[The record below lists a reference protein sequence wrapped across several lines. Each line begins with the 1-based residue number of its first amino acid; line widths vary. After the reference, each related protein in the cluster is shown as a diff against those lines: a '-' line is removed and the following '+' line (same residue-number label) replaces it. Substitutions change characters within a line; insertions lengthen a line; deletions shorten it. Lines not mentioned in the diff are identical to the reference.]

1 ATLFS
6 PSFVCSYWAGFNSAK
21 EPPHASWFSHPI
33 TLCFRSLSLTRKATT
48 RSTAARLAMASPLVP
63 EQPDSDASGS
73 VGTPDRCLL
82 LSDSRLMEDEFQE
95 LIPIHDPDNLVSRTH
110 CEVYVV
116 VYDETNKHVYVRDRN
131 SSNGTFVN
139 NTRIGAE
146 SEVSSGYLL
155 EHGDVIEIRPHWT
168 LTLWD
173 GDSPAPHAMTE
184 TQVAECKFFEDKYL
198 ITQRC
203 LGQGSDGIVC
213 LATEVST
220 KKQLVCKLV
229 NLKAIRSRNGP
240 EELRRKLQ
248 EADVLRQLQHPNILP
263 YVDAMISPYSLYTF
277 TELATGGDLW
287 SFIHRHGPT
296 EPIGE
301 FDTRVIVRQVVRA
314 LQYIHSKG
322 VIHRDLKPENI
333 LLAYSPKTNSHRV
346 MLSDFGAYAV
356 PRRSRM
362 VTQAGTPNYQ
372 APEIR
377 SKTRPQTA
385 AVDMWSLGIV
395 TLTLLTRHMD
405 VGLEALDR
413 VEQHVLDIFLEV
425 SVFEEGTQFS
435 SDSEQFVW
443 RCLQVLPSD
452 RLSAIEAQCHDWLCT
467 PENHLERFQE
477 LDRRTMGDWKAQT
490 QLSPMPYELPDVR
503 AQHLSM
509 SEMQQQQLRLSDRFN
524 PAEEQSQT
532 PDETSQYFHGFVKPA
547 NNTASDEVADRA
559 GSTSDTGPEFGSRAN
574 SWVTETSPIVQYLL
588 PPGKYPDDQSPQAAN
603 AAAQPVAKRL
613 RRSKVRI
620 QDAAL
625 LPWTGL
631 GKNLSL
637 GSKST
642 NYQREQVLEELK
654 RANAK
659 FLPDIPTHP
668 AFSKLSAELG

>member
-1 ATLFS
+1 
-6 PSFVCSYWAGFNSAK
+6 
-21 EPPHASWFSHPI
+21 
-33 TLCFRSLSLTRKATT
+33 
-48 RSTAARLAMASPLVP
+48 MASPPVP
-63 EQPDSDASGS
+63 EQPDPDASSS

-82 LSDSRLMEDEFQE
+82 LSDRRLIDDEFQE
-95 LIPIHDPDNLVSRTH
+95 LIPIRDHEILKVGRDPESSLFIQDDPDNLVSRTH

-155 EHGDVIEIRPHWT
+155 EHGDVIEIRPYWT
-168 LTLWD
+168 LTFWD
-173 GDSPAPHAMTE
+173 GESPPPHTMTQ
-184 TQVAECKFFEDKYL
+184 TQAAECTFFEDKYL

-203 LGQGSDGIVC
+203 LGQGSDGVVC
-213 LATEVST
+213 LATEVAT
-220 KKQLVCKLV
+220 KKQLVCKMV
-229 NLKAIRSRNGP
+229 NLKAIRSENGP

-287 SFIHRHGPT
+287 SFIHRHGST

-377 SKTRPQTA
+377 SKAHPQTA

-395 TLTLLTRHMD
+395 TLALLTRHMD

-413 VEQHVLDIFLEV
+413 VEQHVLDVFLDV
-425 SVFEEGTQFS
+425 SVFDEPGQFS

-452 RLSAIEAQCHDWLCT
+452 RMDAAEAQCHNWLCT

-503 AQHLSM
+503 AKHLLM
-509 SEMQQQQLRLSDRFN
+509 PEMEQQQMRLSDRFN
-524 PAEEQSQT
+524 PVEEQSQT
-532 PDETSQYFHGFVKPA
+532 PDKTLQYLHGFAKPA
-547 NNTASDEVADRA
+547 NNT
-559 GSTSDTGPEFGSRAN
+559 GSKEIAAREDPATDIRPRFGSRAN
-574 SWVTETSPIVQYLL
+574 SCVTKTCPIEQFLLSPSKHPNDQTS
-588 PPGKYPDDQSPQAAN
+588 QAADT
-603 AAAQPVAKRL
+603 AGHPVSKRL

-625 LPWTGL
+625 LPLTDLRNNINSGPR
-631 GKNLSL
+631 SIDD
-637 GSKST
+637 
-642 NYQREQVLEELK
+642 QRKQVLEELK

-659 FLPDIPTHP
+659 FLPDIPVRP
-668 AFSKLSAELG
+668 AFSRALGGNGTSALEKRLFR